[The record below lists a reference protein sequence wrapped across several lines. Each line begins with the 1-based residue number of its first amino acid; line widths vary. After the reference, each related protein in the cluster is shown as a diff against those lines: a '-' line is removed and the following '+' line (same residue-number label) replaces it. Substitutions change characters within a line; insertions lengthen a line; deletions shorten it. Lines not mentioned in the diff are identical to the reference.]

1 MVYLIHAPRKFQQVA
16 IFFTMNIEIIKGV
29 CLYNLG
35 QSYYVPKPQALASVG
50 LCELSYT
57 TILNQQKASKW
68 LQNKG
73 FSSTQP
79 KEIPSLGNCHFCEMF
94 SLESW
99 ISLLECLSTFR
110 QNSKLESDRNAQYI
124 GSISTATSTHSKPI
138 KRSSV
143 NQFAKFSKGN
153 RLFFAERSAKVDR

>member
-35 QSYYVPKPQALASVG
+35 KSYYVPKPQALASVG

-99 ISLLECLSTFR
+99 ISLLEYLSTFR
-110 QNSKLESDRNAQYI
+110 QNSKALETLNTLA
-124 GSISTATSTHSKPI
+124 
-138 KRSSV
+138 RSLLPQV
-143 NQFAKFSKGN
+143 LTLNQSN
-153 RLFFAERSAKVDR
+153 DPL